1 MTLQKKLNASDIQKQ
16 AKEWL
21 KVYSQNLDFDINHP
35 AVQAICNLAIC
46 GSLSNKDNPGLRG
59 LFLQMQEKALRS
71 EGETYEE
78 AVEKLATDTGIT
90 TPTIKRLLK
99 HKAEMPIEI
108 SELEGQQSLF
118 KFLFI
123 EAQRKSS
130 SKKASK

>member
-1 MTLQKKLNASDIQKQ
+1 MTLHKKLNASDIQKQ

-21 KVYSQNLDFDINHP
+21 KIYSQNLDFDINHP
-35 AVQAICNLAIC
+35 AVQAIYNLAIC
-46 GSLSNKDNPGLRG
+46 GSLSNKDNPSLRR

-78 AVEKLATDTGIT
+78 AVEKLAADTGINIA
-90 TPTIKRLLK
+90 TIKRLLK

-108 SELEGQQSLF
+108 NDLEGQQSLF

-123 EAQRKSS
+123 EAQKKSS
-130 SKKASK
+130 SKQGLD

>member
-1 MTLQKKLNASDIQKQ
+1 MTLHKKLNASDIQKQ

-21 KVYSQNLDFDINHP
+21 KIYSQNLDFDINHP
-35 AVQAICNLAIC
+35 AVQAIFNLAIC
-46 GSLSNKDNPGLRG
+46 GSLSNKDNPSLRG

-78 AVEKLATDTGIT
+78 ALEKLAADTGINIA
-90 TPTIKRLLK
+90 TIKRLLK

-108 SELEGQQSLF
+108 SDLEGQQSLL

-123 EAQRKSS
+123 EAQKKSS
-130 SKKASK
+130 SKQGLD